1 MFEVERDGNGSIMEH
16 VARKKKFK
24 KRRGKYA
31 GPLMRLTVKYSCN

>member
-1 MFEVERDGNGSIMEH
+1 METE
-16 VARKKKFK
+16 ASWSTWQEKKKFK